1 MVDKINLSSRP
12 TQATNPTPN
21 PDKLRTIPPD
31 GANPALVAKTRFDD
45 LLKSELGR
53 PPAVRFSA
61 HAQRRMKA
69 REIDFTGDEA
79 VRLEQAVEK
88 AANKGSR
95 ESLILMDDLAL
106 VVSIKN
112 KLVITAIDANH
123 RKENIFTNIDSV
135 VLT

>member
-1 MVDKINLSSRP
+1 MMDKVNLTAAQSVSRP
-12 TQATNPTPN
+12 TPPGNQPV
-21 PDKLRTIPPD
+21 IPP
-31 GANPALVAKTRFDD
+31 GAPGFEEI
-45 LLKSELGR
+45 LKSQLKQA
-53 PPAVRFSA
+53 PTVKFSA
-61 HAQRRMKA
+61 HAQRRLA
-69 REIDFTGDEA
+69 SRQIEFGRDEA
-79 VRLEQAVEK
+79 ARLEQAVQK

-112 KLVITAIDANH
+112 KVVITAVDANH